1 MPAERLDRPM
11 TRVAAGARLHFGFQ
25 NLSLARE
32 RLYGGVGV
40 ALDEPRVVIEA
51 DPADGVHCAD
61 ATVADHARTAVD
73 LLDVSGVDL
82 TVVERLPR
90 HVGLGSG
97 TQLAMA
103 TLAAVAA
110 AHDRDPELRDRAPAL
125 GRGGRSGVG
134 VAAAEVGGFVVD
146 GGHPTELFTAA
157 PPADG
162 AWTVPPVTAR
172 HELPTD
178 WRFVVA
184 VPETDPGR
192 SGEAEDESM
201 RTVVERAD
209 PGIADEIGGVLL
221 RRILPAAA
229 EGDRA
234 TFGDGVSKL
243 GRLNGAWYADEQGG
257 VYRPPA
263 GRIVDELSGHP
274 AVTGTGQSSWG
285 PTVYALTDATM
296 AEDARTAARDALDAV
311 GVDGRI
317 VVSAPTNRGLRIET

>member
-1 MPAERLDRPM
+1 M

-40 ALDEPRVVIEA
+40 ALAEPRVVIEA
-51 DPADGVHCAD
+51 DPAEGVHCD
-61 ATVADHARTAVD
+61 DDTVADHARAAVD
-73 LLDVSGVDL
+73 LLDVSGADL

-103 TLAAVAA
+103 TLAAVAE
-110 AHDRDPELRDRAPAL
+110 AHDREPRLRERAPAL

-134 VAAAEVGGFVVD
+134 VAAAERGGFVVD

-178 WRFVVA
+178 WRFVVV
-184 VPETDPGR
+184 VPDADPGR
-192 SGEAEDESM
+192 SGDREDESM
-201 RTVVERAD
+201 RAVVERAD

-221 RRILPAAA
+221 RQILPAAA
-229 EGDRA
+229 ESDRG
-234 TFGDGVSKL
+234 TFGTGVAKL

-274 AVTGTGQSSWG
+274 AVAGTGQSSWG
-285 PTVYALTDATM
+285 PAVYALTDA
-296 AEDARTAARDALDAV
+296 ELVEEARTAAGDALDAV

-317 VVSAPTNRGLRIET
+317 VVTAPANHGLHSDG

>member
-1 MPAERLDRPM
+1 M

-51 DPADGVHCAD
+51 DPAEGVHCD
-61 ATVADHARTAVD
+61 DGTVATHARVAVD
-73 LLDVSGVDL
+73 LLDVSGVEL

-110 AHDRDPELRDRAPAL
+110 AHDREPQLRDRAPAL

-134 VAAAEVGGFVVD
+134 VAAADVGGFVVD
-146 GGHPTELFTAA
+146 GGHSTELFTAA

-178 WRFVVA
+178 WRFVA
-184 VPETDPGR
+184 VLPDADPGR
-192 SGEAEDESM
+192 SGDAEDESM

-221 RRILPAAA
+221 RQVLPAAA
-229 EGDRA
+229 EGDRT

-263 GRIVDELSGHP
+263 GRIVDELSNDSTV
-274 AVTGTGQSSWG
+274 AGTGQSSWG
-285 PTVYALTDATM
+285 PAVYGLTDA
-296 AEDARTAARDALDAV
+296 EVVGDARAAARAALDAA
-311 GVDGRI
+311 GVDGR
-317 VVSAPTNRGLRIET
+317 VVVTAPANRGLRIDR